1 MAQANPQSILH
12 STLQT
17 MSQQNVAPATGA
29 DLIKSWITALKN
41 VDDAQ
46 PLSEQLGE
54 LYDELINPQPDAARV
69 TQLLNSLANHT
80 QTIARKFTG
89 TKAEEMIQ
97 LADSLRSFA
106 TDLGGI
112 QNSDEEDGNQPGNM
126 PLYDLQNPGDRV
138 QMLFNGTLEMLG
150 NGAVATTPQSGA
162 SLVEDWIT
170 AVRFDQNTQ
179 WIEIPLTQLRDALQA
194 NDMRATERAMRDL
207 AGLAQD
213 YANNYEGQ
221 FSKDLTYLATALIS
235 FAQPLS

>member
-1 MAQANPQSILH
+1 MAQANPESILH

-69 TQLLNSLANHT
+69 TQLLNSMANHT
-80 QTIARKFTG
+80 QTISRKYKG

-112 QNSDEEDGNQPGNM
+112 QTSDEEDGNQPGNM
-126 PLYDLQNPGDRV
+126 PLYDMQNPGDRV
-138 QMLFNGTLEMLG
+138 QMLFNGTLEML
-150 NGAVATTPQSGA
+150 
-162 SLVEDWIT
+162 VEDWIT
-170 AVRFDQNTQ
+170 VVRFDQNTQ
-179 WIEIPLTQLRDALQA
+179 WIEIPLTQLRDALNA
-194 NDMRATERAMRDL
+194 NDMRATEQAMREL